1 MTAMP
6 AYVKTAS
13 LVGLIGIPIGMILMF
28 MTMGLPVGNIL
39 LCIPSG
45 IVTAKLLLRQQNPDR
60 PGANKVIWRAGLISG
75 AISSLGLI
83 IPLAVLAFL
92 APSTAR
98 ISQEFSQFLDLSYIP
113 PMLDDFRV
121 AIFLVGV
128 IGALSIIGLTAT
140 AAFLTF
146 RSHKNR

>member
-1 MTAMP
+1 
-6 AYVKTAS
+6 
-13 LVGLIGIPIGMILMF
+13 

-75 AISSLGLI
+75 AISSLSLI

-92 APSTAR
+92 APPTAR

-128 IGALSIIGLTAT
+128 IGALSIIGLTAI